1 MVAPSAAANGSRQL
15 GSDSLP
21 FGRERD
27 QSETRRQQSQG
38 VAHKQFAP
46 LPSGTAIEQRHSARS
61 RIVEIVRW
69 LLLLLA
75 CGLPFLRPWGPRGC
89 RRHTSS
95 SDPPHRGRRRHPAA
109 RCRRAGRTSRPHRAL
124 SAASRRFRVS
134 PGMVVGERVPERLP
148 ATRSATVEG
157 SDRAHPF
164 GSSDRSRLERCLCG
178 SDVVG
183 AGAAAA
189 LHHPACNHSILCLAQ
204 AAACPAALDGEHF

>member
-1 MVAPSAAANGSRQL
+1 MAAN
-15 GSDSLP
+15 SLP

-46 LPSGTAIEQRHSARS
+46 LPSGT
-61 RIVEIVRW
+61 VESTAAFCQEPHRRDCPLVAAAPCLR
-69 LLLLLA
+69 
-75 CGLPFLRPWGPRGC
+75 PSFSLRPWGPRGC